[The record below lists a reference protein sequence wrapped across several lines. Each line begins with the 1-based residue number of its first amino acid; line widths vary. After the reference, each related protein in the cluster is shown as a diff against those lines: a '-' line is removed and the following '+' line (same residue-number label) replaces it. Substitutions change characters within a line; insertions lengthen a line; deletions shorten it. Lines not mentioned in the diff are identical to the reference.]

1 MSENNKTTAQ
11 VLSLAELNVKQA
23 VGMLVSFAQAVNPQL
38 GQFMMQVAPLARKVG
53 ERFHLEAPQ
62 LDRIEM
68 AAMIHDI
75 GLLNFPKELQNKD
88 ANSLSAEQY
97 RLYCEH
103 PVIASMALEGVP
115 SLADVGEIVLF
126 HHEYM
131 NGKGFPNGLG
141 GNQIPL
147 GSRILL
153 AVSDYC
159 RIIAFWPRKMGRLVS
174 HARRQLGV
182 EEWKRFT
189 YTDDPESIIE
199 ASAERLLLKDP
210 EGKYD
215 AKVVKALIRV
225 IHQKKNIDPADLVDL
240 DDLKAGMVLMDDLRL
255 EGGRLLITKGT
266 KLVDVSVQTLQGLGA
281 REIIPREI
289 YVSIPERS
297 GSTLI

>member
-1 MSENNKTTAQ
+1 MNENHNIKSRIFAAGQ
-11 VLSLAELNVKQA
+11 LSVKDALQPLA
-23 VGMLVSFAQAVNPQL
+23 SFAQAVNPQL
-38 GQFMMQVAPLARKVG
+38 GQFMMLVAPLARKVG
-53 ERFHLEAPQ
+53 ESFHLEAPQ
-62 LDRIEM
+62 LNRIEM
-68 AAMIHDI
+68 AAVIHDI
-75 GLLNFPKELQNKD
+75 GLLSLPRELQNKE
-88 ANSLSAEQY
+88 ASLLTAEQY

-103 PVIASMALEGVP
+103 PVIASMALEGVE

-131 NGKGFPNGLG
+131 NGKGFPNGLSG
-141 GNQIPL
+141 GQIPL

-159 RIIAFWPRKMGRLVS
+159 RIISFWPRNMGRLVS

-215 AKVVKALIRV
+215 AKVVKALIHV
-225 IHQKKNIDPADLVDL
+225 IHQKKNIDPADMVDL

-266 KLVDVSVQTLQGLGA
+266 KLVDAAVQTLQGLGA
-281 REIIPREI
+281 REMIPREI
-289 YVSIPERS
+289 YVSIPEQSEQRM
-297 GSTLI
+297 

>member
-1 MSENNKTTAQ
+1 MNANNHIKSKIIPAAQ
-11 VLSLAELNVKQA
+11 LRVKDAVQPLAA
-23 VGMLVSFAQAVNPQL
+23 FAQAVNPQL
-38 GQFMMQVAPLARKVG
+38 GQFMMLVAPLARNVG
-53 ERFHLEAPQ
+53 ERFHLEAAQ

-75 GLLNFPKELQNKD
+75 GLLSLPGELQNKEP
-88 ANSLSAEQY
+88 NLLTAEQY

-103 PVIASMALEGVP
+103 PVIASMALEGVAA
-115 SLADVGEIVLF
+115 LADVGEMVLF

-131 NGKGFPNGLG
+131 NGKGFPNGLSG
-141 GNQIPL
+141 DQIPL

-153 AVSDYC
+153 AASDYS
-159 RIIAFWPRKMGRLVS
+159 RIISFWPRKMGRLVS

-215 AKVVKALIRV
+215 ARVVKALIRV
-225 IHQKKNIDPADLVDL
+225 IHQKKNIDPADMIDL

-266 KLVDVSVQTLQGLGA
+266 KLVDASVQTLQGLGA
-281 REIIPREI
+281 REMIPREI
-289 YVSIPERS
+289 YVCIPRQSEQRV
-297 GSTLI
+297 